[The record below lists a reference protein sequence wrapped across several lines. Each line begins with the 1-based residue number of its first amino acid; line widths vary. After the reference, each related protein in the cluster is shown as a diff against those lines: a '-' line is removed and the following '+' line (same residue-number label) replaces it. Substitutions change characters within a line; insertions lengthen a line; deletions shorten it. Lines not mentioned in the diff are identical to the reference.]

1 MEEEYAHILYCQACV
16 ACHLY
21 QQERATRY
29 AVKNL
34 DQRLQM
40 GRRDKYLGMAYLEH
54 GVALMI
60 SDRFEE
66 AIEAFQNSLEVY
78 SQTPEFL
85 SGEYRPDFP
94 NMYLARA
101 FCEVGRPSEAAMV
114 VLENVRFRENKYGP
128 NDTESKKYADSS
140 LALCSSNSLILGLRL
155 GLSLH
160 TLGNARAKQGF
171 MAEAIDAYQRAMINY
186 KATVGN
192 THSSVGQVCTKLA
205 QIYNSIGQYDSATFV
220 MSLQLF

>member
-1 MEEEYAHILYCQACV
+1 
-16 ACHLY
+16 
-21 QQERATRY
+21 
-29 AVKNL
+29 
-34 DQRLQM
+34 
-40 GRRDKYLGMAYLEH
+40 
-54 GVALMI
+54 MI

-101 FCEVGRPSEAAMV
+101 FCEVGRPSEAAMI

-171 MAEAIDAYQRAMINY
+171 MAEGIVLLAKCAPSLLRSTITSANMILPR
-186 KATVGN
+186 
-192 THSSVGQVCTKLA
+192 SSCLF
-205 QIYNSIGQYDSATFV
+205 NSFDP
-220 MSLQLF
+220 